1 MKLHMPETPDA
12 DEIEDRK
19 VAQRRLSTY
28 STQAL
33 LVGAKSEQ
41 VHILYTDFKQ
51 ALDISDRLYQLAS
64 HLTTPQGALISG
76 PPGSAKTTVANYFIR
91 SLPKSSLFDKNFGVL
106 LIRLRANPSPGLIVS
121 LLLHAVQYPFT
132 QVRQGRVYSMRDIAF
147 DALKQKGTKLIF
159 VDQAHCLA
167 NQTRPRRSE
176 QIETAASDILTELM
190 DATGIALVFL
200 ADQSFGGLEAVDKAL
215 ADRIS
220 VRHQMRHFSN
230 DGWWLAFLKA
240 FAESFKDIDLM
251 ALCKTDIAKLTYT
264 ATNGNLRSFRRL
276 STEAILVAVD
286 AEATLLTRG
295 HLALAYDR
303 IAGPNAARI
312 NPYAP

>member
-1 MKLHMPETPDA
+1 MKLYTPEAPDD
-12 DEIEDRK
+12 DEVEDRK

-33 LVGAKSEQ
+33 IVAAKCEQ
-41 VHILYTDFKQ
+41 IHILYPDFKQ
-51 ALDISDRLYQLAS
+51 ALDISDRLYQLAG

-106 LIRLRANPSPGLIVS
+106 LVRLRANPSPGLIVS

-132 QVRQGRVYSMRDIAF
+132 QVRLGRVYSMRDIAF
-147 DALKQKGTKLIF
+147 DALKQKGTRLIF

-167 NQTRPRRSE
+167 HQTRTRKPE
-176 QIETAASDILTELM
+176 QIETAASDILSELM

-200 ADQSFGGLEAVDKAL
+200 ADQSFSGLEAVDKAL

-230 DGWWLAFLKA
+230 DPWWLAFLHA
-240 FAESFKDIDLM
+240 FAESFKDVDLTM
-251 ALCKTDIAKLTYT
+251 LCQTAIANQTYT

-276 STEAILVAVD
+276 ITEAILVTVD
-286 AEATLLTRG
+286 AGATVLTRE
-295 HLALAYDR
+295 HLTLAYDR

>member
-1 MKLHMPETPDA
+1 MKLHIPEAPDA

-33 LVGAKSEQ
+33 LIGAKSEQ
-41 VHILYTDFKQ
+41 VHILYTDFKE

-91 SLPKSSLFDKNFGVL
+91 SLPHSTLFDKNFGVL

-159 VDQAHCLA
+159 VDQAHCLT

-190 DATGIALVFL
+190 DATGMALVFL
-200 ADQSFGGLEAVDKAL
+200 ADQSFSGLEAVDKAL

-230 DGWWLAFLKA
+230 DAWWLAFLKS
-240 FAESFKDIDLM
+240 FSESFKDIGLTV
-251 ALCKTDIAKLTYT
+251 LCQPEIAKRTYT

-276 STEAILVAVD
+276 ITEATLVAVD
-286 AEATLLTRG
+286 AGATALTEK
-295 HLALAYDR
+295 HLALAYER

-312 NPYAP
+312 NPYAT